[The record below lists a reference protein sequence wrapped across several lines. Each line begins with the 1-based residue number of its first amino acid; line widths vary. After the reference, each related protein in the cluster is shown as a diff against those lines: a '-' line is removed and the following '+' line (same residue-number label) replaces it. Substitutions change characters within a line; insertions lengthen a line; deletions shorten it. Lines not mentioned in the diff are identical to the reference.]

1 MIEVFRNLPTKQK
14 WIVGIIAL
22 LIFPIT
28 LTLLI
33 ADFAINGYK
42 EGKIIKLIT
51 GVFAL
56 LIVIGLFWQGSPS
69 SSSSLFDDKVKE
81 LNETK
86 NRLNKVQ
93 AELNT
98 KEEII
103 NQSKIYLDLNENEKN
118 EVDKF
123 IENVKNKEK
132 TGKQDESKGGTA
144 EIIDTKEN
152 KPGSVEIKDTEEN
165 KPGSVEIIDSE
176 KANNNSNTN
185 SNNVGN
191 SKVASNESSDFVEE
205 QQETIQN
212 SGSTVYANGGKSKSN
227 KYHSS
232 PTAHNM
238 EGSIGMS
245 ESEAKANGYVP
256 CGKCY

>member
-1 MIEVFRNLPTKQK
+1 MIEIFKNLSTKKK

-33 ADFAINGYK
+33 ADFAINGFK
-42 EGKIIKLIT
+42 EGKLIKLII

-56 LIVIGLFWQGSPS
+56 LIVIGLFWQS
-69 SSSSLFDDKVKE
+69 SSTVSSSLYDDKVKE

-86 NRLNKVQ
+86 SKLKDIQ
-93 AELNT
+93 SELKA
-98 KEEII
+98 KEKII
-103 NQSKIYLDLNENEKN
+103 DKSKIYLDLNDNDKN

-123 IENVKNKEK
+123 IENIKDKEK
-132 TGKQDESKGGTA
+132 TKKENQYKKEKGTV
-144 EIIDTKEN
+144 EITDTKEN
-152 KPGSVEIKDTEEN
+152 KPGT
-165 KPGSVEIIDSE
+165 VEIIDSE
-176 KANNNSNTN
+176 KASSNSNTS
-185 SNNVGN
+185 SNNINN
-191 SKVASNESSDFVEE
+191 SEDKSNEVSYSVEE
-205 QQETIQN
+205 QQEPQT
-212 SGSTVYANGGKSKSN
+212 SGATVYANGGKSKSN

-238 EGSIGMS
+238 EGAIGMS

>member
-1 MIEVFRNLPTKQK
+1 MIEIFKNLSTKKK

-33 ADFAINGYK
+33 ADFAINGFK
-42 EGKIIKLIT
+42 EGKLIKLII

-56 LIVIGLFWQGSPS
+56 LIVIGLFWQS
-69 SSSSLFDDKVKE
+69 SSTVSSSLYDDKVKE

-86 NRLNKVQ
+86 IKLKDIQ
-93 AELNT
+93 SELNA
-98 KEEII
+98 KEKII
-103 NQSKIYLDLNENEKN
+103 GKSKIYLDLNDNDKN

-123 IENVKNKEK
+123 IENIKDKEK
-132 TGKQDESKGGTA
+132 TKKEKGTV
-144 EIIDTKEN
+144 EITDTKEN
-152 KPGSVEIKDTEEN
+152 KQ
-165 KPGSVEIIDSE
+165 GSVEIIDSG
-176 KANNNSNTN
+176 KVSSNSNTS
-185 SNNVGN
+185 SNNINN
-191 SKVASNESSDFVEE
+191 SEDKSNEVSYSVEE
-205 QQETIQN
+205 QQEPQT
-212 SGSTVYANGGKSKSN
+212 SEPTVYANGGKSKSN

-238 EGSIGMS
+238 EGAIGMS

>member
-1 MIEVFRNLPTKQK
+1 MIEIFKNLSTKKK

-33 ADFAINGYK
+33 ADFAINGFK
-42 EGKIIKLIT
+42 EGKLIKLII

-56 LIVIGLFWQGSPS
+56 LIVIGLFWQS
-69 SSSSLFDDKVKE
+69 SSTVSSSLYDDKVKE

-86 NRLNKVQ
+86 SKLKDIQ
-93 AELNT
+93 SELKA
-98 KEEII
+98 KEKII
-103 NQSKIYLDLNENEKN
+103 GKSKIYLDLNDNDKN

-123 IENVKNKEK
+123 IENIKDKEK
-132 TGKQDESKGGTA
+132 TKKENQDKKEKGTV
-144 EIIDTKEN
+144 EITDTKEN
-152 KPGSVEIKDTEEN
+152 KPGT
-165 KPGSVEIIDSE
+165 VEIIDSE
-176 KANNNSNTN
+176 KASSNSNTS
-185 SNNVGN
+185 SNNINN
-191 SKVASNESSDFVEE
+191 SEDKSNEVSYSAEE
-205 QQETIQN
+205 QQEPQA
-212 SGSTVYANGGKSKSN
+212 SGVTVYANGGSSKSN

-238 EGSIGMS
+238 EGAIGMS